1 MLHSKIAKVLEVIV
15 SSLEDAIEAEEGGA
29 DRLEV
34 VRDLDQGG
42 LTPSSALV
50 QRITSRVKIPVRVML
65 RENTSMA
72 LLSSS
77 ELRTLCCR
85 AADLANL
92 GVDGLVTGFVLDGSV
107 DVAAL
112 KTIAEA
118 VPQLRITFHRAFD
131 ILPDPIQTI
140 RSLKTIPQV
149 DRILTTGGPGSWPA
163 RKLRLHYWQRYAA
176 PEITILAGAGMMDT
190 VIMDLRRDQQIR
202 EIHIG
207 RAARIPRESGG
218 QVSRI
223 QVAQLKGRPSEA
235 FRLGRAFCMA
245 HFAGQLR
252 RL

>member
-1 MLHSKIAKVLEVIV
+1 MVHSKVIKVLEVIV
-15 SSLEDAIEAEEGGA
+15 SSLDDAIEAEEGGA

-50 QRITSRVKIPVRVML
+50 RQITSRIKIPVRVML

-72 LLSSS
+72 LLNSTELQTLCRKAS
-77 ELRTLCCR
+77 ELAT
-85 AADLANL
+85 L
-92 GVDGLVTGFVLDGSV
+92 GVDGLVMGFVLDGTV
-107 DVAAL
+107 DLVAL
-112 KTIAEA
+112 KTVAET
-118 VPQLRITFHRAFD
+118 VPQLKITFHRAFD

-176 PEITILAGAGMMDT
+176 PEITILAGAGLMDT
-190 VIMDLRRDQQIR
+190 VITDLRRDQQIR

-207 RAARIPRESGG
+207 RAARIPHETGG
-218 QVSRI
+218 RVSRI
-223 QVAQLKGRPSEA
+223 QVAQLKGRSE
-235 FRLGRAFCMA
+235 
-245 HFAGQLR
+245 
-252 RL
+252 